1 MQPLKPREDN
11 IQFNNITMSQIK
23 DNTCLI
29 TIISIYYP
37 ALVPS
42 YLILSEN
49 TNEDIF
55 YSLINSKFDRA
66 LVSKSQEWYSC
77 CR

>member
-1 MQPLKPREDN
+1 MQPLKPGEDN

-29 TIISIYYP
+29 TIISIYCP

-49 TNEDIF
+49 TNEDSF
-55 YSLINSKFDRA
+55 YPLINSKFDRA
-66 LVSKSQEWYSC
+66 PVSKSQEWYSC